1 MSFGKDTPDT
11 PDYVGAAREE
21 GAQGAANL
29 RQQTYANRP
38 TQITPWGTVEWTAT
52 PLQGGTPAVSAPG
65 APAPTPTP
73 APGAP
78 GVPGMTPQQANLY
91 YGGRG
96 GSYRGEKAV
105 PGTSGYAANQAAQG
119 GSPAVSPGA
128 PYSMGAPPVA
138 GGDPNLEQWTQRVTL
153 NPEMQKAL
161 DSQMRIQNER
171 SGLAE
176 GMLSRVQKDFE
187 NPIDWDQFGEYENA
201 PDTPQDTS
209 MQARNRAEAAI
220 NARQRASMDPRYASE
235 QAQMQSRLAAQGL
248 TEDMPAYAQRMED
261 WRRSRNEDY
270 ENARMRSIAAGGQE
284 ASREINNAT
293 NIWNRDAKRVEMDN
307 NIRQAQIADVLRQR
321 GSSLN
326 ELTAVLQGQQ
336 VQNPSFQPF
345 KGAGVAPTA
354 DLMGGTAAEYQADLN
369 STNASNAGWD
379 NLFSLGT
386 AAAGG
391 GMFNNMFD
399 SIF

>member
-11 PDYVGAAREE
+11 PDVVGAAREE
-21 GAQGAANL
+21 GVIGQQNL
-29 RQQTYANRP
+29 RNQTYANRP
-38 TQITPWGTVEWTAT
+38 NQYTPWGSIEWTST
-52 PLQGGTPAVSAPG
+52 PLGGAAPEV
-65 APAPTPTP
+65 ATP

-78 GVPGMTPQQANLY
+78 AVPATGTPNGGGAY
-91 YGGRG
+91 YYSG
-96 GSYRGEKAV
+96 GSYTGEKAL
-105 PGTSGYAANQAAQG
+105 PGTRGYSANQSGAPSAAPYSQGGAIQPQAQG
-119 GSPAVSPGA
+119 GQFPT
-128 PYSMGAPPVA
+128 
-138 GGDPNLEQWTQRVTL
+138 EKWEQRVTL
-153 NPEMQKAL
+153 NPELQAAL
-161 DSQMRIQNER
+161 DSQLRLQNER

-176 GMLSRVQKDFE
+176 GMLSRVQKDFAE
-187 NPIDWDQFGEYENA
+187 PIDWEQFGDYENA
-201 PDTPQDTS
+201 PDTPEDTS

-235 QAQMQSRLAAQGL
+235 LAQMQSRLAAQGL
-248 TEDMPAYAQRMED
+248 TEDMPAYRQRMED
-261 WRRSRNEDY
+261 WRRSRDDAY

-326 ELTAVLQGQQ
+326 ELNAVLNGQQ

-345 KGAGVAPTA
+345 KGAGVAPTPDITGA
-354 DLMGGTAAEYQADLN
+354 QETEYGMDLN
-369 STNASNAGWD
+369 STNAGNAGWD